1 VADIDLVSIIMD
13 RGDESNFVTCD
24 IKHRE
29 FPNLIG
35 VRKDFAQLRK
45 IQKPTLSRTNA
56 QEMIWCPGV

>member
-1 VADIDLVSIIMD
+1 MADINLVSIIMD

-35 VRKDFAQLRK
+35 VRKDLAQLRK
-45 IQKPTLSRTNA
+45 IQKPDA
-56 QEMIWCPGV
+56 YA